1 MQNRGCLTVSSGLCV
16 LIATVVFAVDPSE
29 PLDEAM
35 GGRTLKGTPVKQRL
49 PECFPAEPQDVF
61 YEMDQVVSSP
71 GGTPQPLN
79 FDADNNHM
87 ISDKERDAIRGRNTW
102 LLWGGGNEEF
112 WGWLQEE
119 GFGLTD
125 FLILL
130 DSRNRDHRFRDDGLI
145 NQPGFVSNSDAGKRI
160 CGLFLDLPDGDKV
173 KLVAPSSDL
182 NESGQP
188 VQRKQLPA
196 TDTRAFGSYSVVR
209 NGVTQSCTACHG
221 SGANQANRYLF
232 DPGDKELFDR
242 VLSQL
247 ADDGLDP
254 TVYGYASGIFGLRLM
269 PNPDFFGKTPAA
281 KKAREYWQERVTNDG
296 SFKYYTD
303 YSIQA
308 DPKLVRPF
316 RVSMSC
322 GFCHVGPHPLKPPQD
337 PEHPAWENLSSIIG
351 NQYWSPQP
359 AFANLLKTGKQK
371 EEQTGRKGQRGNFL
385 HHFLASQ
392 QPGTI
397 DTSLVSTDWI
407 NNSNTI
413 NAVFDVPA
421 RLTRAMNNQPEKQS
435 AANLL
440 IPSVENKDAS
450 VNPRHF
456 PRVLVDGSDSC
467 GVFTALIRVPL
478 NIGTYFEEWR
488 RTSNPIIGFAHRRPF
503 SVAVCQANSVYWQT
517 NERYRVPYEAAFFT
531 YQNAAH
537 MQSSTAPI
545 KLQDALG
552 GAAIVAGERARA
564 TGGRA
569 VFIQHCAICHS
580 SKQPPDFQLTFSRDW
595 EKTANFPQLAA
606 SPTPEPPPHYTLP
619 MDFAFWDAFK
629 KSAAYADYV
638 ARIRKIAG
646 DPPPNDSDDPFIKD
660 NFLSSEIRIP
670 VSLVGTNSGRATA
683 TNALRGEV
691 WDNFS
696 SDDYKELPPVGPL
709 RYFDPFSGATPDD
722 YGDNASYSPLGGG
735 RGYYRPASL
744 ISLWA
749 TAPYLHNNTL
759 GLYNHDPS
767 VAGRLAAYQDGIEKL
782 LWKNLRARDSSRQAT
797 NSPSGSVRDGDLRPT
812 PSAAAAHDPGFIYR
826 LPEDTEIFMAPGFIR
841 PLLAGVV
848 GDFLTNA
855 LATYIWIVLF
865 FVFLAAAIWGN
876 QRHVTFL
883 FIVLALIVAAV
894 LATTGLAS
902 VLGKWLWLTP
912 IALLVVAL
920 AFYFLGD
927 PSRASLARI
936 ASRVVFLLATL
947 ATLVIGVAAH
957 RFINGDMGPLRVG
970 PIPRGTPVNL
980 IMNMDPDNPNLL
992 QGLAGLTRGIIRARD
1007 SKLTEDQKYDAF
1019 IAEAGAPMMRA
1030 SKCPDFVLDR
1040 GHYFGEGLT
1049 DEEKRALIA
1058 FLKTL

>member
-1 MQNRGCLTVSSGLCV
+1 V
-16 LIATVVFAVDPSE
+16 LIATAAFAIDPSE

-35 GGRTLKGTPVKQRL
+35 GGRTLKGTLVKRRL
-49 PECFPAEPQDVF
+49 PECFPAEQRDVF
-61 YEMDQVVSSP
+61 SEMDKVASGP
-71 GGTPQPLN
+71 GASLEPLN
-79 FDADNNHM
+79 FGADPSHK
-87 ISDKERDAIRGRNTW
+87 ISDKERNAIRGRNTW

-119 GFGLTD
+119 GYGLTD
-125 FLILL
+125 FLVLL
-130 DSRNRDHRFRDDGLI
+130 DSRNRDHRFRDAGVI
-145 NQPGFVSNSDAGKRI
+145 NQPGFVSNSDPGKRI
-160 CGLFLDLPDGDKV
+160 CGLFLDLPDENKV
-173 KLVAPSSDL
+173 KLVP
-182 NESGQP
+182 
-188 VQRKQLPA
+188 PA
-196 TDTRAFGSYSVVR
+196 TDLDENGQPAKRKEFPGPGTDSRAYGPPPR
-209 NGVTQSCTACHG
+209 RGATQSCYDCHVAAG
-221 SGANQANRYLF
+221 NQGDRHLF
-232 DPGDKELFDR
+232 ETGDDR
-242 VLSQL
+242 KDLDDALSQL

-254 TVYGYASGIFGLRLM
+254 RVYGYASGIFGLRLM
-269 PNPDFFGKTPAA
+269 LNPDFFGNTPEA
-281 KKAREYWQERVTNDG
+281 KKAREYWQDRVTND
-296 SFKYYTD
+296 KTYRYYTD
-303 YSIQA
+303 YSVQA
-308 DPKLVRPF
+308 DPQLIRPF

-322 GFCHVGPHPLKPPQD
+322 GFCHVGPHPLNPPKD
-337 PEHPAWENLSSIIG
+337 PEHPEWANLSSIIG
-351 NQYWSPQP
+351 DQYWSPQA
-359 AFANLLKTGKQK
+359 AFANLLKTAKQK
-371 EEQTGRKGQRGNFL
+371 EQLGQTGQRGNFL

-440 IPSVENKDAS
+440 LPSVEEKDAS

-488 RTSNPIIGFAHRRPF
+488 RTSNPIIGFAHQRPF

-537 MQSSTAPI
+537 TQSSTGPM
-545 KLQDALG
+545 KLRDTPDGKAVVDA
-552 GAAIVAGERARA
+552 ERAQA
-564 TGGRA
+564 TAGRA

-580 SKQPPDFQLTFSRDW
+580 SKQPADFQLSFSREW
-595 EKTANFPQLAA
+595 EKTANIPQPAA
-606 SPTPEPPPHYTLP
+606 SPMPEPPPHYTLP
-619 MDFAFWDAFK
+619 MDFAYWDAFK

-638 ARIRKIAG
+638 ERIKKVAG
-646 DPPPNDSDDPFIKD
+646 DLPPDSDEDPFIKD

-696 SDDYKELPPVGPL
+696 SDDYKDLPAVGPI

-722 YGDNASYSPLGGG
+722 YGNNASYSPGGGG

-759 GLYNHDPS
+759 GLYNQDPS
-767 VAGRLAAYQDGIEKL
+767 VTGRLAAYEDGIKKL
-782 LWKNLRARDSSRQAT
+782 LWKDLRARDSSRQAT
-797 NSPSGSVRDGDLRPT
+797 NPPDGSVRYGDLRPM
-812 PSAAAAHDPGFIYR
+812 PDAAAAHDPGFIYR
-826 LPEDTEIFMAPGFIR
+826 LPEDTEIFMAPRFIQ
-841 PLLAGVV
+841 PLLAGIL
-848 GDFLTNA
+848 GEFLTNT
-855 LATYIWIVLF
+855 LATYIWILLF
-865 FVFLAAAIWGN
+865 LVFLAAAIWSN

-883 FIVLALIVAAV
+883 FILLALIVAAG
-894 LATTGLAS
+894 LAMTGVAS
-902 VLGKWLWLTP
+902 VLGRWLWLIP
-912 IALLVVAL
+912 IALLAIAL
-920 AFYFLGD
+920 VFYFFSD
-927 PSRASLARI
+927 TSRPSRGRF
-936 ASRVVFLLATL
+936 ASRVVFALATL
-947 ATLVIGVAAH
+947 ATLVIGVVTH
-957 RFINGDMGPLRVG
+957 RFINGEIGPLRLG

-992 QGLAGLTRGIIRARD
+992 QGLAGLTRGIIRVRNPNLKND
-1007 SKLTEDQKYDAF
+1007 DQRYAAF
-1019 IAEAGAPMMRA
+1019 ISEAAGPMMRA

-1049 DEEKRALIA
+1049 DEEKKALVA